1 MRVLMRS
8 INEIDDLAPSVQ
20 RLSVE
25 LDLNWEWYPLR
36 RRLVASSQCAQRYS
50 AGCYVRTLDP
60 RRQYDV
66 LTHWEWEEMSI
77 SSSTKIVVAT
87 ALPASRFSRVS
98 SASKLMWSAAE
109 PSSLVLVVG
118 LQRGLGFGLRGG
130 LRLGLHLLACR
141 L

>member
-1 MRVLMRS
+1 MRS

-66 LTHWEWEEMSI
+66 LTHWEWEEMRLAYDGMGVI
-77 SSSTKIVVAT
+77 DDKQR
-87 ALPASRFSRVS
+87 PGWMSRV
-98 SASKLMWSAAE
+98 LDWVY
-109 PSSLVLVVG
+109 P
-118 LQRGLGFGLRGG
+118 F
-130 LRLGLHLLACR
+130 
-141 L
+141 